1 METKGK
7 LGLQKERISRI
18 RHPDKEA
25 IRGFREMQ
33 FSQQF
38 LKSRF
43 HLKGSSTVRTI
54 LKEVRDAVNRNQR

>member
-7 LGLQKERISRI
+7 LRLQKERISRI

-25 IRGFREMQ
+25 IRGFREIQ

-54 LKEVRDAVNRNQR
+54 